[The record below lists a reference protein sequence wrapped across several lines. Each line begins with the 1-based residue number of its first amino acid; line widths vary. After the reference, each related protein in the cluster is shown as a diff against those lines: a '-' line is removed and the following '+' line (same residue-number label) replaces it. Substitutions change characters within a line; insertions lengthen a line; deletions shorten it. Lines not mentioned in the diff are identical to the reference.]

1 MNYCIAVLD
10 IGKTNKKIALFDDK
24 LNVVYTK
31 SRPFPTV
38 EQDGLEIE
46 PVEEIESWFLDELST
61 VSGEFPITCITVATH
76 GATFACIGE
85 DGNPSVPVVS
95 YTNEP
100 GPEFH
105 HDFYKLAGD
114 KATLQ
119 RTTATLELSALVNP
133 AQGVFFVKRRFPE
146 KFAKTRH
153 ILFYPQYF
161 GFRLTGNV
169 GADLTYVGCHTY
181 LYDFHKERW
190 SDVAQELGVAELLPD
205 KRRRPWEILG
215 TITPE
220 VARRTG
226 LDGKTIVTLGIH
238 DSNASLLPHL
248 VQRTGDF
255 ILNSTGTWCVAMH
268 PTDRVA
274 FNEDEIGKSVFFNLG
289 ATGQPVKTTILMGGL
304 EFEAYTTILKEI
316 HGDRPF
322 PEFSADVYRRVIA
335 DRRRFVIP
343 GVVQGTGQFPTS
355 TAAVVDGEETFPLA
369 DIQSRK
375 RVPAFFEDFEEA
387 YAVVNLSLA
396 VQSKVALERV
406 GIGPGMPV
414 YTEGGFRKNRD
425 YMTLLAGIFPE
436 STQYVTNI
444 EEATAFG
451 AAIVGKLAVDGGE
464 LSDTRDLFSISDEPI
479 EPASLG
485 DILSYADALIA
496 MT

>member
-1 MNYCIAVLD
+1 MKYCIAVLD
-10 IGKTNKKIALFDDK
+10 IGKTNKKIALFDDG

-38 EQDGLEIE
+38 ERDGLEIE
-46 PVEEIESWFLDELST
+46 PVEEIESWFLDELSA

-76 GATFACIGE
+76 GATFACVGA
-85 DGNPSVPVVS
+85 DGTPTVPVVS

-100 GPEFH
+100 GADFH
-105 HDFYKLAGD
+105 RDFYRLAGD

-133 AQGVFFVKRRFPE
+133 AQGIFFVQRRFPE
-146 KFAKTRH
+146 QFARTRH
-153 ILFYPQYF
+153 ILLYPQYY
-161 GFRLTGNV
+161 GFRFSGNV

-181 LYDFHKERW
+181 LYDFHEERW
-190 SDVAQELGVAELLPD
+190 SDVARKLGVADLLPAD
-205 KRRRPWEILG
+205 RRRPWDVLG

-220 VARRTG
+220 VATRTG
-226 LDGKTIVTLGIH
+226 LDPDTIVTLGIH

-248 VQRTGDF
+248 VKRDGDF

-274 FNEDEIGKSVFFNLG
+274 FNDDEIGKSVFFNLG
-289 ATGQPVKTTILMGGL
+289 ADGKPVKTTILMGGL
-304 EFEAYTTILKEI
+304 EFDAYTTILKEI

-322 PEFSADVYRRVIA
+322 PEFSADVYRRIIA
-335 DRRRFVIP
+335 DKNRFIIP

-355 TAAVVDGEETFPLA
+355 TAAVVDGNETYPLA

-375 RVPAFFEDFEEA
+375 RVPAFFNDFEEA

-406 GIGPGMPV
+406 GIRSGMPV

-425 YMTLLAGIFPE
+425 YMTLLAALFPE
-436 STQYVTNI
+436 SSQYVTDI
-444 EEATAFG
+444 AEATAFG
-451 AAIVGKLAVDGGE
+451 AAIVGKLAVDGAE
-464 LSDTRDLFSISDEPI
+464 LSDTRDLFTVSDERI
-479 EPASLG
+479 EPADLG
-485 DILSYADALIA
+485 DLLSYADALIA